1 MLSSQMDGYPALTAK
16 PGFEL
21 ITMKTLRYWKDNF
34 IKVALFE
41 SHVRAN
47 MRMRARVCVPVSVCQ
62 ALQQE
67 ILRVWT

>member
-34 IKVALFE
+34 IKVAPFE
-41 SHVRAN
+41 SHVHTN
-47 MRMRARVCVPVSVCQ
+47 MRMCERVCTCVCVSGSSTRN
-62 ALQQE
+62 
-67 ILRVWT
+67 I